1 MWKLY
6 VHTDDCEG
14 LHQAAVDAGYREMMQ
29 PMRLERWP
37 TTISFLLDPD
47 GYQVEVMQRHPD

>member
-1 MWKLY
+1 

-14 LHQAAVDAGYREMMQ
+14 LHQTAVAAGYREMMQ